1 MRRRSCCR
9 WARSDWSRTKPQLS
23 SKHRRSDFN
32 TLCVDTGPLFKY
44 CTVNTAFILH
54 HSNSLYRFSQCFAMD
69 IMRHKDA
76 VDDIVKTGKSI
87 MNSKSPE
94 EKEILKVD

>member
-1 MRRRSCCR
+1 
-9 WARSDWSRTKPQLS
+9 
-23 SKHRRSDFN
+23 
-32 TLCVDTGPLFKY
+32 
-44 CTVNTAFILH
+44 
-54 HSNSLYRFSQCFAMD
+54 MD